1 MEDIARPPKNAQLS
15 AEVTKSANET
25 TCTNFIVQF
34 DGPEDE
40 EDPKNWPTHQ
50 KVTCTILY
58 GLLTMGVTLSSAIYS
73 TGVKEIATQFN
84 VGQDVANLGT
94 STLLIGFGT
103 GPLLWAPMSELF
115 GRKVPVLVPYFLAL
129 IFTIGTAVA
138 TNLPTI
144 LVTRFFVGFFGS
156 APIAITGGVLADL
169 FNPQQRGLA
178 LVGYA
183 GAVVGGPVFG
193 KFYFRI
199 LGLMNN

>member
-1 MEDIARPPKNAQLS
+1 MEDIARPPARWT
-15 AEVTKSANET
+15 AEVTKGANET
-25 TCTNFIVQF
+25 TRANFIVQF
-34 DGPEDE
+34 DGPDDAC
-40 EDPKNWPTHQ
+40 DPKNWPTHQ

-115 GRKVPVLVPYFLAL
+115 GRKAPVLVPYFLAL

-144 LVTRFFVGFFGS
+144 LATRFFVGFFGS

-193 KFYFRI
+193 KFDVRI
-199 LGLMNN
+199 LELMSN